1 MIWLLILA
9 FGLIGGVIGGVV
21 GFGASILM
29 MPVLVFAF
37 GPKEAVPIMAI
48 ASVLANWMRVAIWW
62 REVDWR
68 ANAAYCATAV
78 PAAAL
83 GARTLIALDARM
95 VETALGVFLIA
106 VVPGRRWLTARGF
119 SVNLWGL
126 AVVGAFIGFLTG
138 LVAST
143 GPLNTPFFLAYGLT
157 KGAYI
162 STEAVGSGAVSLVK
176 SVVFR
181 TYGILPWETIARG
194 LLCGGSLM
202 IGSYFAKAIVQRMDA
217 RHYSGILEGMMV
229 VAGLT
234 MIYAAMRAS

>member
-1 MIWLLILA
+1 MIWLLILV

-68 ANAAYCATAV
+68 VNAAYCATAI

-95 VETALGVFLIA
+95 VEVGLGIFLIA
-106 VVPGRRWLTARGF
+106 VVPVRRWLMRRGF
-119 SVNLWGL
+119 SVNLAGL
-126 AVVGAFIGFLTG
+126 ALVGACIGFLTG

-176 SVVFR
+176 SLVFR
-181 TYGILPWETIARG
+181 TYGVLPWETIARG
-194 LLCGGSLM
+194 LIVGASLM
-202 IGSYFAKAIVQRMDA
+202 IGSWFAKAIVMRLDA
-217 RHYSGILEGMMV
+217 RHYAGILEAMMV
-229 VAGLT
+229 LAGFT
-234 MIYAAMRAS
+234 MIYAALS

>member
-9 FGLIGGVIGGVV
+9 LGLIGGVIGGVV
-21 GFGASILM
+21 GFGASILV
-29 MPVLVFAF
+29 MPALVFAF

-48 ASVLANWMRVAIWW
+48 ASVLANWMRVAVWW

-68 ANAAYCATAV
+68 ANAAYCATAI

-95 VETALGVFLIA
+95 VEAALGIFLMA
-106 VVPGRRWLTARGF
+106 VVPVRRWLMARGF
-119 SVNLWGL
+119 SVTLPGL
-126 AVVGAFIGFLTG
+126 AIVGAVIGFLTG

-176 SVVFR
+176 TIVFR
-181 TYGILPWETIARG
+181 SFGVLPWETITRG
-194 LLCGGSLM
+194 LIVGAALM
-202 IGSYFAKAIVQRMDA
+202 IGSWFAKSIVQRMDA
-217 RHYSGILEGMMV
+217 HRYAGILEAMMV
-229 VAGLT
+229 VAGIT
-234 MIYAAMRAS
+234 MIYAALS

>member
-1 MIWLLILA
+1 MIWMLILVL
-9 FGLIGGVIGGVV
+9 GLIGGVIGGVV

-29 MPVLVFAF
+29 MPMLVFAF

-48 ASVLANWMRVAIWW
+48 ASVLANWMRVAVWW

-95 VETALGVFLIA
+95 VEAGLGVFLIA
-106 VVPGRRWLTARGF
+106 VVPMRRWLMARGF
-119 SVNLWGL
+119 SVTIWGL
-126 AVVGAFIGFLTG
+126 ALVGAAIGFLTG

-176 SVVFR
+176 SLVFR
-181 TYGILPWETIARG
+181 SFGVLPGETIARG
-194 LLCGGSLM
+194 LLVGASLM
-202 IGSYFAKAIVQRMDA
+202 IGSWFAKAIVLRMDA
-217 RHYSGILEGMMV
+217 RHYAGILEAMMV
-229 VAGLT
+229 MAGLT
-234 MIYAAMRAS
+234 MIYAALS

>member
-68 ANAAYCATAV
+68 ANAAYCATAI

-106 VVPGRRWLTARGF
+106 VVPVRRWLMAHGLK
-119 SVNLWGL
+119 VNLAGL
-126 AVVGAFIGFLTG
+126 ALVGLVIGFLTG

-162 STEAVGSGAVSLVK
+162 STEAVGSGAVSFVK
-176 SVVFR
+176 ALVFR
-181 TYGILPWETIARG
+181 SFGVLPWETIARG
-194 LLCGGSLM
+194 LVCGASLM
-202 IGSYFAKAIVQRMDA
+202 VGSYFAKSIVMRMDA
-217 RHYSGILEGMMV
+217 RHYSGILEAMMII
-229 VAGLT
+229 AGLT
-234 MIYAAMRAS
+234 MIYGAMMAH

>member
-1 MIWLLILA
+1 MIWLLILG
-9 FGLIGGVIGGVV
+9 FGLLGGVIGGVV

-62 REVDWR
+62 REVDWK
-68 ANAAYCATAV
+68 ANAAYCATAI

-83 GARTLIALDARM
+83 GARTLVALDARM
-95 VETALGVFLIA
+95 VETALGIFLIA
-106 VVPGRRWLTARGF
+106 VVPVRRWLVRLGMK
-119 SVNLWGL
+119 VNLAGL
-126 AVVGAFIGFLTG
+126 ALVGLVIGFLTG

-143 GPLNTPFFLAYGLT
+143 GPINTPFFLAYGLT

-176 SVVFR
+176 SIVFR
-181 TYGILPWETIARG
+181 SFGALPWDTIVRG
-194 LLCGGSLM
+194 LLCGASLM
-202 IGSYFAKAIVQRMDA
+202 VGSYFAKAIVMRMDA
-217 RHYSGILEGMMV
+217 RHYSGILEIMMV
-229 VAGLT
+229 IAGLT
-234 MIYAAMRAS
+234 MIYGALVMH

>member
-9 FGLIGGVIGGVV
+9 LGLIGGVIGGVV

-68 ANAAYCATAV
+68 ANAAYCATAI

-95 VETALGVFLIA
+95 VEAGLGAFLIA
-106 VVPGRRWLTARGF
+106 VVPVRRWLMARGF
-119 SVNLWGL
+119 SVTIWGL
-126 AVVGAFIGFLTG
+126 ALVGAGIGFLTG

-176 SVVFR
+176 SIVFR
-181 TYGILPWETIARG
+181 SFGVLPWETIARG
-194 LLCGGSLM
+194 LLVGASLM
-202 IGSYFAKAIVQRMDA
+202 IGSWFAKAIVLRMDA
-217 RHYSGILEGMMV
+217 RGYASILEAMMV
-229 VAGLT
+229 MAGLT
-234 MIYAAMRAS
+234 MIYAALS

>member
-1 MIWLLILA
+1 MIWLLILV

-29 MPVLVFAF
+29 MPVLVFGF

-95 VETALGVFLIA
+95 VEVALGIFLIA
-106 VVPGRRWLTARGF
+106 VVPVRRWLMARGF
-119 SVNLWGL
+119 SVNMWGL
-126 AVVGAFIGFLTG
+126 ALVGACIGFLTG

-162 STEAVGSGAVSLVK
+162 STEAVGSGAVSFVK
-176 SVVFR
+176 SLVFR
-181 TYGILPWETIARG
+181 TYGVLPWETIARG
-194 LLCGGSLM
+194 LLVGASLM
-202 IGSYFAKAIVQRMDA
+202 VGSWFAKTIVMRMDA
-217 RHYSGILEGMMV
+217 RHYAGILEAMMV
-229 VAGLT
+229 LAGLS
-234 MIYAAMRAS
+234 MIYAALS

>member
-68 ANAAYCATAV
+68 VNAAYCATAV

-95 VETALGVFLIA
+95 VEAGLGIFLIA
-106 VVPGRRWLTARGF
+106 VIPIRRWLMARGF
-119 SVNLWGL
+119 SVTLWGL
-126 AVVGAFIGFLTG
+126 ALVGAAIGVLSG
-138 LVAST
+138 VVAST

-176 SVVFR
+176 SLVFR
-181 TYGILPWETIARG
+181 TYGILPWETIVRG
-194 LLCGGSLM
+194 LLVGASLM
-202 IGSYFAKAIVQRMDA
+202 VGSWFAKAIVMRMDA
-217 RHYSGILEGMMV
+217 RHYASILEVMMV
-229 VAGLT
+229 LAGLT
-234 MIYAAMRAS
+234 MIYAALS

>member
-9 FGLIGGVIGGVV
+9 FGLVGGVIGGVV

-68 ANAAYCATAV
+68 ANAAYCATAI
-78 PAAAL
+78 PMAAL

-95 VETALGVFLIA
+95 VETALGGFLIA
-106 VVPGRRWLTARGF
+106 VVPVRRWLAARCF
-119 SVNLWGL
+119 SVDLWGL
-126 AVVGAFIGFLTG
+126 ALVGAVIGFLTG

-176 SVVFR
+176 SLVFR
-181 TYGILPWETIARG
+181 TYGVLPWETIARG
-194 LLCGGSLM
+194 LLCGASLM
-202 IGSYFAKAIVQRMDA
+202 VGSYFAKSIVQRMDA
-217 RHYSGILEGMMV
+217 RHYSGILEAMMV
-229 VAGLT
+229 IAGLT
-234 MIYAAMRAS
+234 MIWGALRS

>member
-1 MIWLLILA
+1 MIWLLILVL
-9 FGLIGGVIGGVV
+9 GLIGGVIGGVV

-37 GPKEAVPIMAI
+37 GPKEAIPIMAI

-95 VETALGVFLIA
+95 VEAALGIFLIA
-106 VVPGRRWLTARGF
+106 VIPVRRWLTARGF
-119 SVNLWGL
+119 SVTLWGL
-126 AVVGAFIGFLTG
+126 ALVGLVIGFLTG

-162 STEAVGSGAVSLVK
+162 STEAVGSGAVGLVK
-176 SVVFR
+176 SIVFR
-181 TYGILPWETIARG
+181 TYGILPWETIVRG
-194 LLCGGSLM
+194 LLVGASLM
-202 IGSYFAKAIVQRMDA
+202 VGSWFAKAIVQRMDA
-217 RHYSGILEGMMV
+217 RHYASILEVMMV
-229 VAGLT
+229 FAGLT
-234 MIYAAMRAS
+234 MIYAALS

>member
-1 MIWLLILA
+1 MIWLLIFA
-9 FGLIGGVIGGVV
+9 FGLVGGVIGGVV

-29 MPVLVFAF
+29 MPVLVFSF

-68 ANAAYCATAV
+68 ANAAYCATAI

-95 VETALGVFLIA
+95 VETALGIFLIA
-106 VVPGRRWLTARGF
+106 VVPVRRWLVARGF

-126 AVVGAFIGFLTG
+126 AVVGAVIGFLTG

-176 SVVFR
+176 SLVFR
-181 TYGILPWETIARG
+181 TYGVLPWETIVRG
-194 LLCGGSLM
+194 LLCGASLM
-202 IGSYFAKAIVQRMDA
+202 VGSYFAKAIVMRMDA
-217 RHYSGILEGMMV
+217 RHYSSILEAMMV
-229 VAGLT
+229 IAGFT
-234 MIYAAMRAS
+234 MIYAALRAA

>member
-1 MIWLLILA
+1 MIWLLILVL
-9 FGLIGGVIGGVV
+9 GLIGGVIGGVV

-37 GPKEAVPIMAI
+37 GPKEAIPIMAI

-95 VETALGVFLIA
+95 VEAALGIFLIA
-106 VVPGRRWLTARGF
+106 VIPVRRWLTARGF
-119 SVNLWGL
+119 SVTLWGL
-126 AVVGAFIGFLTG
+126 ALVGLVIGFLTG

-162 STEAVGSGAVSLVK
+162 STEAVGSGAVGLVK
-176 SVVFR
+176 SIVFR
-181 TYGILPWETIARG
+181 TYGILPWETIVRG
-194 LLCGGSLM
+194 LLVGASLM
-202 IGSYFAKAIVQRMDA
+202 VGSWFAKAIVQRMDA
-217 RHYSGILEGMMV
+217 RHYASILEVMMV
-229 VAGLT
+229 FAGLT
-234 MIYAAMRAS
+234 MIYAAFS

>member
-1 MIWLLILA
+1 MIWLLILV

-29 MPVLVFAF
+29 MPALVFAF
-37 GPKEAVPIMAI
+37 GPKEPVPIMAI

-95 VETALGVFLIA
+95 VEAALGVFLIA
-106 VVPGRRWLTARGF
+106 VVPMRRWLMRRGF
-119 SVNLWGL
+119 SVTIAGL
-126 AVVGAFIGFLTG
+126 AVVGAVIGFLTG

-176 SVVFR
+176 SIVFR
-181 TYGILPWETIARG
+181 TYGVLPWETIARG
-194 LLCGGSLM
+194 LIVGSSLM
-202 IGSYFAKAIVQRMDA
+202 VGSWFAKAIVQRMDA
-217 RHYSGILEGMMV
+217 RHYAGILEAMMV
-229 VAGLT
+229 MAGLT
-234 MIYAAMRAS
+234 MIYAALS

>member
-1 MIWLLILA
+1 MIWLLILV
-9 FGLIGGVIGGVV
+9 FGLLGGVIGGVV

-62 REVDWR
+62 REVDWK
-68 ANAAYCATAV
+68 ANAAYCATAI

-83 GARTLIALDARM
+83 GARTLLALDARM
-95 VETALGVFLIA
+95 VETALGVFLIL
-106 VVPGRRWLTARGF
+106 VVPVRRWLISHGF
-119 SVNLWGL
+119 SVNLAGL
-126 AVVGAFIGFLTG
+126 ALVGAMIGFLTG

-143 GPLNTPFFLAYGLT
+143 GPINTPFFLAYGLT

-176 SVVFR
+176 SMVFR
-181 TYGILPWETIARG
+181 SFGALPWETIVRG
-194 LLCGGSLM
+194 LICGASLM
-202 IGSYFAKAIVQRMDA
+202 VGSYFAKAIVLRMDA
-217 RHYSGILEGMMV
+217 RHYSSILEIMMV

-234 MIYAAMRAS
+234 MIYGALVMH

>member
-1 MIWLLILA
+1 MIWLLILVL
-9 FGLIGGVIGGVV
+9 GLIGGVIGGVV

-37 GPKEAVPIMAI
+37 GPKEAIPIMAI

-95 VETALGVFLIA
+95 VEAALGIFLIA
-106 VVPGRRWLTARGF
+106 VIPVRRWLMARGF
-119 SVNLWGL
+119 SVTLWGL
-126 AVVGAFIGFLTG
+126 ALVGLVIGFLTG

-162 STEAVGSGAVSLVK
+162 STEAVGSGAVSLMK
-176 SVVFR
+176 SLVFR
-181 TYGILPWETIARG
+181 TYGILPGETIVRG
-194 LLCGGSLM
+194 LLVGASLM
-202 IGSYFAKAIVQRMDA
+202 VGSWFAKAIVQRMDA
-217 RHYSGILEGMMV
+217 RHYASILEVMMV
-229 VAGLT
+229 FAGLT
-234 MIYAAMRAS
+234 MIYAAMS

>member
-1 MIWLLILA
+1 MIWLLILV
-9 FGLIGGVIGGVV
+9 FGLLGGVIGGVV

-62 REVDWR
+62 REVDWK
-68 ANAAYCATAV
+68 ANAAYCATAI

-83 GARTLIALDARM
+83 GARTLLALDARM
-95 VETALGVFLIA
+95 VETALGVFLIL
-106 VVPGRRWLTARGF
+106 VVPVRRWLISHGF
-119 SVNLWGL
+119 SVNLAGL
-126 AVVGAFIGFLTG
+126 ALVGAVIGFLTG

-143 GPLNTPFFLAYGLT
+143 GPINTPFFLAYGLT

-176 SVVFR
+176 SMVFR
-181 TYGILPWETIARG
+181 SFGALPWETIVRG
-194 LLCGGSLM
+194 LICGASLM
-202 IGSYFAKAIVQRMDA
+202 VGSYFAKAIVLRMDA
-217 RHYSGILEGMMV
+217 RHYSSILEIMMV

-234 MIYAAMRAS
+234 MIYGALVMH

>member
-1 MIWLLILA
+1 
-9 FGLIGGVIGGVV
+9 
-21 GFGASILM
+21 
-29 MPVLVFAF
+29 
-37 GPKEAVPIMAI
+37 MAI

-68 ANAAYCATAV
+68 ANAAYCATAI

-95 VETALGVFLIA
+95 VETALGIFLIA
-106 VVPGRRWLTARGF
+106 VVPVRRWLVARGF

-126 AVVGAFIGFLTG
+126 AVVGAVIGFLTG

-176 SVVFR
+176 SLVFR
-181 TYGILPWETIARG
+181 TYGVLPWETIVRG
-194 LLCGGSLM
+194 LLCGASLM
-202 IGSYFAKAIVQRMDA
+202 VGSYFAKAIVMRMDA
-217 RHYSGILEGMMV
+217 RHYSSILEAMMV
-229 VAGLT
+229 IAGFT
-234 MIYAAMRAS
+234 MIYAALRAA

>member
-9 FGLIGGVIGGVV
+9 FGLVGGIIGGVV

-62 REVDWR
+62 REVNWR
-68 ANAAYCATAV
+68 VNAAYCATAI

-95 VETALGVFLIA
+95 VEAALGVFLIA
-106 VVPGRRWLTARGF
+106 VVPIRRWLLRRGL
-119 SVNLWGL
+119 SVNLAGL
-126 AVVGAFIGFLTG
+126 ALVGLVIGFLTG

-143 GPLNTPFFLAYGLT
+143 GPINTPFFLAYGLT

-176 SVVFR
+176 TIVFR
-181 TYGILPWETIARG
+181 SFGALPWETIVRG
-194 LLCGGSLM
+194 LLCGASLM

-217 RHYSGILEGMMV
+217 RHYSGILEAMMV
-229 VAGLT
+229 VAGIT
-234 MIYAAMRAS
+234 MIYGAWAS

>member
-9 FGLIGGVIGGVV
+9 FGLVGGVIGGVV

-62 REVDWR
+62 REVNWR
-68 ANAAYCATAV
+68 VNAAYCATAI

-95 VETALGVFLIA
+95 VEAALGVFLIA
-106 VVPGRRWLTARGF
+106 VIPVRRWLTARGF

-176 SVVFR
+176 SIVFR
-181 TYGILPWETIARG
+181 TYGVLPWETILRG
-194 LLCGGSLM
+194 LLCGASLM

-217 RHYSGILEGMMV
+217 RHYSGILEAMMV
-229 VAGLT
+229 IAGLM
-234 MIYAAMRAS
+234 MIYAAFNS

>member
-106 VVPGRRWLTARGF
+106 VVPVRRWLTARGF

-176 SVVFR
+176 SLVFR

>member
-1 MIWLLILA
+1 MIWLLILV
-9 FGLIGGVIGGVV
+9 FGLLGGVIGGVV

-62 REVDWR
+62 REVDWK
-68 ANAAYCATAV
+68 ANAAYCATAI

-83 GARTLIALDARM
+83 GARTLLALDARM
-95 VETALGVFLIA
+95 VETALGVFLIL
-106 VVPGRRWLTARGF
+106 VVPVRRWLISHGF
-119 SVNLWGL
+119 SVNLAGL
-126 AVVGAFIGFLTG
+126 ALVGAVIGFLTG

-143 GPLNTPFFLAYGLT
+143 GPINTPFFLAYGLT

-176 SVVFR
+176 SMVFR
-181 TYGILPWETIARG
+181 SFGALPWETIVRG
-194 LLCGGSLM
+194 LICGGSLM
-202 IGSYFAKAIVQRMDA
+202 VGSYFAKAIVLRMDA
-217 RHYSGILEGMMV
+217 RHYSSILEIMMV
-229 VAGLT
+229 IAGLT
-234 MIYAAMRAS
+234 MIYGALVMH

>member
-9 FGLIGGVIGGVV
+9 FGLVGGIIGGVV

-62 REVDWR
+62 REVNWR
-68 ANAAYCATAV
+68 VNAAYCATAI

-95 VETALGVFLIA
+95 VEAALGVFLIA
-106 VVPGRRWLTARGF
+106 VVPIRRWLMRRGL
-119 SVNLWGL
+119 SVNLAGL
-126 AVVGAFIGFLTG
+126 ALVGLVIGFLTG

-143 GPLNTPFFLAYGLT
+143 GPINTPFFLAYGLT

-176 SVVFR
+176 TIVFR
-181 TYGILPWETIARG
+181 SFGALPWETIVRG
-194 LLCGGSLM
+194 LLCGASLM

-217 RHYSGILEGMMV
+217 RHYSGILEAMMV
-229 VAGLT
+229 VAGIT
-234 MIYAAMRAS
+234 MIYGAWAS

>member
-62 REVDWR
+62 REVNWR
-68 ANAAYCATAV
+68 VNAAYCATAI

-95 VETALGVFLIA
+95 VEAALGVFLIA
-106 VVPGRRWLTARGF
+106 VVPIRRWLLRRGL
-119 SVNLWGL
+119 SVNLAGL
-126 AVVGAFIGFLTG
+126 ALVGLVIGFLTG

-143 GPLNTPFFLAYGLT
+143 GPINTPFFLAYGLT

-176 SVVFR
+176 TIVFR
-181 TYGILPWETIARG
+181 SFGALPWETIVRG
-194 LLCGGSLM
+194 LLCGASLM

-217 RHYSGILEGMMV
+217 RHYSGILEAMMV
-229 VAGLT
+229 VAGIT
-234 MIYAAMRAS
+234 MIYGAWAS

>member
-1 MIWLLILA
+1 MIWLLILVL
-9 FGLIGGVIGGVV
+9 GLIGGVIGGVV

-29 MPVLVFAF
+29 MPVLVFSF

-48 ASVLANWMRVAIWW
+48 ASVLANWLRVAIWW
-62 REVDWR
+62 REVNWR
-68 ANAAYCATAV
+68 VNAAYCATAI

-95 VETALGVFLIA
+95 VEAALGIFLIA
-106 VVPGRRWLTARGF
+106 VIPMRRWLMARGF
-119 SVNLWGL
+119 SVTLLGL
-126 AVVGAFIGFLTG
+126 ALVGAAIGFLTG

-176 SVVFR
+176 SLVFR
-181 TYGILPWETIARG
+181 TYGILPWETIVRG
-194 LLCGGSLM
+194 LLVGASLM
-202 IGSYFAKAIVQRMDA
+202 VGSWFAKAIVQRLDA
-217 RHYSGILEGMMV
+217 RHYASILEVMMV
-229 VAGLT
+229 FAGLT
-234 MIYAAMRAS
+234 MIYAAFS

>member
-9 FGLIGGVIGGVV
+9 FGLVGGIIGGVV

-62 REVDWR
+62 REVNWR
-68 ANAAYCATAV
+68 VNAAYCATAI

-95 VETALGVFLIA
+95 VEAALGVFLIA
-106 VVPGRRWLTARGF
+106 VVPIRRWLMRRGL
-119 SVNLWGL
+119 SVNLAGL
-126 AVVGAFIGFLTG
+126 ALVGLVIGFLTG

-143 GPLNTPFFLAYGLT
+143 GPINTPFFLAYGLT

-176 SVVFR
+176 TIVFR
-181 TYGILPWETIARG
+181 SFGALPWETIVRG
-194 LLCGGSLM
+194 LLCGASLM

-217 RHYSGILEGMMV
+217 RHYSGILEAMMV
-229 VAGLT
+229 VAGIT
-234 MIYAAMRAS
+234 MIYGAWAP

>member
-1 MIWLLILA
+1 MIWLLILV

-29 MPVLVFAF
+29 MPALVFAF

-95 VETALGVFLIA
+95 VEAALGVFLIA
-106 VVPGRRWLTARGF
+106 VVPMRRWLMKRGF
-119 SVNLWGL
+119 SVTISGL
-126 AVVGAFIGFLTG
+126 AVVGAVIGFLTG

-176 SVVFR
+176 SIVFR
-181 TYGILPWETIARG
+181 TYGVLPWETIARG
-194 LLCGGSLM
+194 LLVGSSLM
-202 IGSYFAKAIVQRMDA
+202 VGSWFAKAIVQRMDA
-217 RHYSGILEGMMV
+217 RHYSGILEAMMV
-229 VAGLT
+229 MAGLT
-234 MIYAAMRAS
+234 MIYAALS

>member
-1 MIWLLILA
+1 MIWLLILV

-29 MPVLVFAF
+29 MPALVFAF

-95 VETALGVFLIA
+95 VEAALGVFLIA
-106 VVPGRRWLTARGF
+106 VVPMRRWLMRRGF
-119 SVNLWGL
+119 SVTIAGL
-126 AVVGAFIGFLTG
+126 AVVGAVIGFLTG

-176 SVVFR
+176 SIVFR
-181 TYGILPWETIARG
+181 TYGVLPWETIARG
-194 LLCGGSLM
+194 LIVGSSLM
-202 IGSYFAKAIVQRMDA
+202 VGSWFAKAIVQRMDA
-217 RHYSGILEGMMV
+217 RHYAGILEAMMV
-229 VAGLT
+229 MAGLT
-234 MIYAAMRAS
+234 MIYAALY